1 MGMLIG
7 KGGAGLRD
15 MQEKSRVKVR
25 FRFSTRP
32 RRSTCRLGVPS
43 VSFLSFDSRS
53 V

>member
-25 FRFSTRP
+25 FSP
-32 RRSTCRLGVPS
+32 PS
-43 VSFLSFDSRS
+43 VAR
-53 V
+53 